1 MTVSDPPQW
10 PPALRDDTP
19 LPFFAW
25 KVMNQIDG
33 KKTLSTLANHLEMTT
48 ETIQEAL
55 IQTQQWTER
64 AQKREQI
71 ITETTIE
78 NVTQSLMNVV
88 GPMGEFIVD
97 DALDEVGEN
106 TTLSRLLSS
115 IAAQLDETHLHA
127 FVRQLRSKGLA

>member
-1 MTVSDPPQW
+1 MITDPPKW

-19 LPFFAW
+19 LPFSAW
-25 KVMNQIDG
+25 RVMHQVDGVKHLITIANTLDITIDDV
-33 KKTLSTLANHLEMTT
+33 H
-48 ETIQEAL
+48 EAL
-55 IQTQQWTER
+55 EQSESWTER
-64 AQKREQI
+64 AQKREQV
-71 ITETTIE
+71 ITETIIE
-78 NVTQSLMNVV
+78 NVNLCLINVV

>member
-1 MTVSDPPQW
+1 MTISDPPQW

-19 LPFFAW
+19 LPFSAW

-33 KKTLSTLANHLEMTT
+33 QTTLSTLASHLEITI

-55 IQTQQWTER
+55 IQAQQWTER